1 MRLWIILVSV
11 WTFLCLFCSI
21 FSHQYASLCD
31 TTTTNQSMNSIG
43 IPYALSNA
51 GLVVGIAMLIF
62 VAYLTD
68 KSLRMIVELA
78 NFHPKLRHLGVFT
91 YEDLA
96 RIPFGKF
103 GAGFV
108 LTVMFVLAYGAMVA
122 YLLIIKDT
130 VPTILGLSD
139 AGKGNFIEAEV
150 TMIVTSVLI
159 VLPLSMMRDMVS
171 VLYPNIHK
179 CNVNPS
185 GPLKM
190 VLVCGDF

>member
-1 MRLWIILVSV
+1 MLVNETVDHPRVCLEILFS
-11 WTFLCLFCSI
+11 LLFN

-96 RIPFGKF
+96 RIH
-103 GAGFV
+103 FV
-108 LTVMFVLAYGAMVA
+108 
-122 YLLIIKDT
+122 
-130 VPTILGLSD
+130 P
-139 AGKGNFIEAEV
+139 
-150 TMIVTSVLI
+150 
-159 VLPLSMMRDMVS
+159 
-171 VLYPNIHK
+171 
-179 CNVNPS
+179 
-185 GPLKM
+185 
-190 VLVCGDF
+190 DFF